1 MGRKSPLRP
10 VGPERVER
18 GRAAYASGMRAETLA
33 ALWLM
38 LKAYR
43 VIGWRVKTRVGEID
57 LVVRRG
63 RTIAFV
69 EVKARATADGAAEAL
84 GAPQRERLLRAA
96 SLYVAARP
104 ALQALDMRF
113 DVVLVSP
120 RRWPRHITDAWQG

>member
-1 MGRKSPLRP
+1 MERKSPA
-10 VGPERVER
+10 RVER
-18 GRAAYASGMRAETLA
+18 GRAAYASGLRAETFA

-43 VIGWRVKTRVGEID
+43 IIGWRVKTRAGEID

-63 RTIAFV
+63 RTLVFV
-69 EVKARATADGAAEAL
+69 EVKARGTAEGAAEAL
-84 GAPQRERLLRAA
+84 GAHQRERLLRAA
-96 SLYVAARP
+96 SLYVASRP

-120 RRWPRHITDAWQG
+120 RHWPRHLTDAWQG